1 MKKES
6 FNQNKFVIV
15 KKFLWTALFI
25 AIYIIGSHIP
35 VIAHVQDKVT
45 ISRDSL
51 NSIWDL
57 TDGGITGNLFS
68 IGITPMMSGSLIW
81 NAVTVSNI
89 IDARKLT
96 KTMNDRIQAFL
107 IFIIAFIQ
115 ALSMTLSWFGL
126 SNVYQVTNWL
136 EFSSVVLF
144 LIAGA
149 FFLVFLSYQ
158 NAVLG
163 VGGSFLFMLIGMLM
177 NSFNKLIHFFM
188 GSNQVSLILLAIIIL
203 YTIMILYSSVI
214 MFKAQSEIFVHRIT
228 LIKDFFG
235 KAYIPIKL
243 NSSGGMAFMY
253 VTSFL
258 SLLQYVAI
266 FFVPKGVSAQLFSLQ
281 SASGVFIYCCL
292 LGGLSLGLCFVNVNP
307 LDMAKALR
315 NSGDYIP
322 NVYPGKPT
330 QAYLKKVI
338 FELGFVGSVYTV
350 IVAGLP
356 LVIGLW
362 LPQMFDL
369 MMIPGTMMMLSGM
382 TLTVSEQVFVWR
394 IGQQYQSLFNE

>member
-1 MKKES
+1 
-6 FNQNKFVIV
+6 
-15 KKFLWTALFI
+15 
-25 AIYIIGSHIP
+25 
-35 VIAHVQDKVT
+35 
-45 ISRDSL
+45 
-51 NSIWDL
+51 
-57 TDGGITGNLFS
+57 
-68 IGITPMMSGSLIW
+68 
-81 NAVTVSNI
+81 
-89 IDARKLT
+89 
-96 KTMNDRIQAFL
+96 
-107 IFIIAFIQ
+107 
-115 ALSMTLSWFGL
+115 
-126 SNVYQVTNWL
+126 
-136 EFSSVVLF
+136 
-144 LIAGA
+144 
-149 FFLVFLSYQ
+149 
-158 NAVLG
+158 
-163 VGGSFLFMLIGMLM
+163 MLIGMLM

-203 YTIMILYSSVI
+203 YTIIILYSSVI
-214 MFKAQSEIFVHRIT
+214 MYKAQREIIVHRIA
-228 LIKDFFG
+228 LSQEFFG

-330 QAYLKKVI
+330 QAYLKKII